1 MMGKKVS
8 ARNNFKVAFYAE
20 FRGDVQ
26 PALKYYTLAYYNIR
40 DIPRDNSSVM
50 ELKVMA
56 DFVNFK
62 VFLLPSKKKKKVWCL
77 DPDNKD
83 DVMSW

>member
-1 MMGKKVS
+1 MS

-40 DIPRDNSSVM
+40 DIPRDNSSAM

-62 VFLLPSKKKKKVWCL
+62 VLFKKKKRKKV
-77 DPDNKD
+77 
-83 DVMSW
+83 VF